1 MIDLIAHI
9 RKDTKEEQSVEE
21 HLLGTA
27 EIAQELGKE
36 LGIASLSKLTAL
48 VHDLGKMRNRFEEYL
63 RASITESRKTRRGE
77 VNHSSAGAIFLEE
90 NYNKGERYSKLTAQ
104 LMVVAVFSH
113 HGLYDCIDL
122 EGKNCYRKRV
132 EHQIELDYEE
142 VIENFQKSSIHK
154 EYLDELFEKAME
166 EVSSIIE
173 KAKRNNIKAYFMAGV
188 LERMLLSILIDADRL
203 DTAIFSGDCTKEDFW
218 ERNKKELCNKEIS
231 DELQKNMQ
239 KYVNDLEDRKVENEE
254 IANIRKQISREC
266 EQFAKNPSGIYRLPV
281 PTGGGKT
288 ISSFRYALKH
298 AKEYKKKRIFYIAPY
313 VSILDQ
319 NANVI
324 KDVIGK
330 EKEDFVLV
338 HHSNVITKMEDMEQ
352 KGELKELEDKETYRH
367 LTENWEHPIV
377 ITTFVQFL
385 NTLFS
390 DSTQSIRRF
399 HNLANSVIIIDEI
412 QTLPIR
418 MTALFNQMMNILHEI
433 FGATI
438 VLCSATQPKLE
449 QEGLEF
455 SINYTEPKD
464 MISNVPMLYE
474 KLKRVKVE
482 IKKEKLDRMKIAE
495 FLMERIEEKQSLL
508 CILNTKT
515 SARKVYENLQS
526 LVEQWNQEKPTEE
539 QIKVFHLSTNMCVQ
553 NRLDKLDEMKVLL
566 DRKTRKGKVIC
577 ISTALIE
584 AGVDISFECVVRGR
598 AGLDSIAQAAGR
610 CNRNGEAIEGTVYII
625 REKEERLGNLPE
637 IKNGIQ
643 CSGPVLDDFLERPDY
658 YQMDLFS
665 PIALE
670 KYYAKKY
677 NPNDKT
683 LKQEMRYPLRDGGN
697 MVDLLTKNEKGVTAY
712 KGETGKKPENLMMCQ
727 AFRTAGKE
735 FEVIVQNTTGV
746 IVPYKEGKK
755 IIVDLCKDSYKIDVK
770 DLLKQAQ
777 HYTVNLYPNQIE
789 QLNQKGGIITILDNS
804 VMVLKEGFYK
814 EDFGVFTEGEMEFLE
829 V

>member
-1 MIDLIAHI
+1 MIAHI
-9 RKDTKEEQSVEE
+9 RKDTEERQSVEE

-27 EIAQELGKE
+27 ELAEELGKE
-36 LGIASLSKLTAL
+36 LGIEALTTL
-48 VHDLGKMRNRFEEYL
+48 VHDLGKMRKRFEEYL
-63 RASITESRKTRRGE
+63 IASVTESRKTRRGE

-90 NYNKGERYSKLTAQ
+90 NYNKGESIARLTAQ

-122 EGKNCYRKRV
+122 EGKDCYRKRV
-132 EHQIELDYEE
+132 EYQKELDYEE
-142 VIENFQKSSIHK
+142 VIENFKKSSIYK
-154 EYLDELFEKAME
+154 QDFNGLFEKAKK
-166 EVSSIIE
+166 EVSSIVE
-173 KAKRNNIKAYFMAGV
+173 KAKKNKIKTYFMAGV
-188 LERMLLSILIDADRL
+188 LERMLLSVLIDADRL
-203 DTAIFSGDCTKEDFW
+203 DTAIFSGDRSKEEFL
-218 ERNKKELCNKEIS
+218 ERNKKELCEKEIN

-239 KYVNDLEDRKVENEE
+239 EYVSDLENGKVENEE
-254 IANIRKQISREC
+254 IANIRKQISKEC

-288 ISSFRYALKH
+288 ISSFRYALNH
-298 AKEYKKKRIFYIAPY
+298 AKEYRKKRIFYIAPY

-319 NANVI
+319 NAEVLQ
-324 KDVIGK
+324 KALGK
-330 EKEDFVLV
+330 KEYILV
-338 HHSNVITKMEDMEQ
+338 HHSNVITKMEDKEQ
-352 KGELKELEDKETYRH
+352 REETKELEDEETYRH

-399 HNLANSVIIIDEI
+399 HNLTHSVIIIDEI

-418 MTALFNQMMNILHEI
+418 MTALFNQMMNILHEL

-438 VLCSATQPKLE
+438 ILCSATQPKLQ

-482 IKKEKLDRMKIAE
+482 IEKKKLDRMKIAE
-495 FLMERIEEKQSLL
+495 FLMERIEQKQSLL

-526 LVEQWNQEKPTEE
+526 LVEEWNQGKPTEE
-539 QIKVFHLSTNMCVQ
+539 QITIFHLSTNMCVQ

-566 DRKTRKGKVIC
+566 DKKTRKGKVIC
-577 ISTALIE
+577 VSTALIE

-625 REKEERLGNLPE
+625 RDKEGEEQLGNLPE

-677 NPNDKT
+677 NPKDEK
-683 LKQEMRYPLRDGGN
+683 LKQQMRYPLEKGD
-697 MVDLLTKNEKGVTAY
+697 MVDLLTKNETGVMAY
-712 KGETGKKPENLMMCQ
+712 KEETGKKPENLMMCQ

-755 IIVDLCKDSYKIDVK
+755 IITDLCKNSYEIDVK
-770 DLLKQAQ
+770 GLLKQAQ

-789 QLNQKGGIITILDNS
+789 QLNQKGGIIRILDNS

>member
-1 MIDLIAHI
+1 MIAHI
-9 RKDTKEEQSVEE
+9 RKDTKEQQSVEK

-27 EIAQELGKE
+27 EIAEKFGKE
-36 LGIASLSKLTAL
+36 LGIKALSKLTAL
-48 VHDLGKMRNRFEEYL
+48 VHDLGKMRKRFEEYL
-63 RASITESRKTRRGE
+63 IASVTESRQTRRGE

-90 NYNKGERYSKLTAQ
+90 HYNKGESIARLTAQ
-104 LMVVAVFSH
+104 LMVIAVFSH
-113 HGLYDCIDL
+113 HGLNDCITP
-122 EGKNCYRKRV
+122 EGKNCYQKRV
-132 EHQIELDYEE
+132 ECQKELDYEE
-142 VIENFQKSSIHK
+142 VIENFKKSSIYK
-154 EYLDELFEKAME
+154 EELDTLFEKAKK

-173 KAKRNNIKAYFMAGV
+173 KAKKNNIKAYFMAGV
-188 LERMLLSILIDADRL
+188 LERMLLSVLIDADRL
-203 DTAIFSGDCTKEDFW
+203 DTAIFSGDRSKEEFL
-218 ERNKKELCNKEIS
+218 ERNKKELCEKEIN
-231 DELQKNMQ
+231 DELQNNMQ
-239 KYVNDLEDRKVENEE
+239 KYVSDLENGKVENEE
-254 IANIRKQISREC
+254 IANIRKQISKEC

-288 ISSFRYALKH
+288 ISSFRYGLNH
-298 AKEYKKKRIFYIAPY
+298 AKEHKKKRIFYIAPY

-324 KDVIGK
+324 KDAIGK

-338 HHSNVITKMEDMEQ
+338 HHSNVITKMEDSGQ
-352 KGELKELEDKETYRH
+352 KEEVKELEDEETYRH

-399 HNLANSVIIIDEI
+399 HNLAHSVIIIDEI

-449 QEGLEF
+449 QEKLEF
-455 SINYTEPKD
+455 PIHYTEPKD

-482 IKKEKLDRMKIAE
+482 IEKKKLDRMKIAT
-495 FLMERIEEKQSLL
+495 FLMQTIEDKQSLL

-526 LVEQWNQEKPTEE
+526 LVKQWNQEKTEEE
-539 QIKVFHLSTNMCVQ
+539 QITVFHLSTNMCVQ

-610 CNRNGEAIEGTVYII
+610 CNRNGETIEGIVYII
-625 REKEERLGNLPE
+625 REKEERLGNLLE
-637 IKNGIQ
+637 IENGIQ
-643 CSGPVLDDFLERPDY
+643 CSGPVLDDFLERPEY

-665 PIALE
+665 PKALE
-670 KYYAKKY
+670 KYYDKKY
-677 NPNDKT
+677 NPKDDK
-683 LKQEMRYPLRDGGN
+683 LKQQMRYPLEKGD
-697 MVDLLTKNEKGVTAY
+697 MVDLLTEN
-712 KGETGKKPENLMMCQ
+712 ETGLKACNNNKPGNLMMCQ

-735 FEVIVQNTTGV
+735 FEVVVQNTTGV

-755 IIVDLCKDSYKIDVK
+755 IIADLCKDSYEIDVK
-770 DLLKQAQ
+770 ELLKQAQ
-777 HYTVNLYPNQIE
+777 QYTVNLYQNQIE
-789 QLNQKGGIITILDNS
+789 QLNQKGGIIRILDNS

>member
-1 MIDLIAHI
+1 MIAHI
-9 RKDTKEEQSVEE
+9 RKDTKKEQSVEE

-27 EIAQELGKE
+27 EIAEELGKE
-36 LGIASLSKLTAL
+36 LEIGALSRLTAL
-48 VHDLGKMRNRFEEYL
+48 VHDLGKMRKRFEEYL
-63 RASITESRKTRRGE
+63 IASVSESRKTKRGE
-77 VNHSSAGAIFLEE
+77 VNHSSAGSIFLEE
-90 NYNKGERYSKLTAQ
+90 NYNKGESSARLTAQ
-104 LMVVAVFSH
+104 LMVIAVFSH
-113 HGLYDCIDL
+113 HGLNDCIDL
-122 EGKNCYRKRV
+122 KGTNCYQKRV
-132 EHQIELDYEE
+132 EYQKELDYEE
-142 VIENFQKSSIHK
+142 VIENFKKSSIRK
-154 EYLDELFEKAME
+154 EYLDELFEKAMK

-173 KAKRNNIKAYFMAGV
+173 KAKKSDIKTYFMAGV
-188 LERMLLSILIDADRL
+188 LERMLLSVLIDADRL
-203 DTAIFSGDCTKEDFW
+203 DTAIFSGDRSKEEFL
-218 ERNKKELCNKEIS
+218 ERNKKELCNKEIN

-239 KYVNDLEDRKVENEE
+239 KYVSDLENKKVENEE
-254 IANIRKQISREC
+254 IANVRKQISKEC
-266 EQFAKNPSGIYRLPV
+266 EQFAKHPSGIYRLPV

-288 ISSFRYALKH
+288 ISSFRYALNH
-298 AKEYKKKRIFYIAPY
+298 AKEYGKKRIFYIAPY

-319 NANVI
+319 NAEVL
-324 KDVIGK
+324 KQALGK
-330 EKEDFVLV
+330 EEFILV
-338 HHSNVITKMEDMEQ
+338 HHSNVITKMEDMGGQ
-352 KGELKELEDKETYRH
+352 KEERKELEDEETYRH

-399 HNLANSVIIIDEI
+399 HNLANSIIIIDEI

-433 FGATI
+433 FGTTI

-449 QEGLEF
+449 QEKLEF
-455 SINYTEPKD
+455 PIHYTEPKD

-482 IKKEKLDRMKIAE
+482 IKKKKLDRMKIAE
-495 FLMERIEEKQSLL
+495 FLMELIEERQNLL

-526 LVEQWNQEKPTEE
+526 FVEQWNQGKPTEE
-539 QIKVFHLSTNMCVQ
+539 QITLFHLSTNMCVQ

-625 REKEERLGNLPE
+625 KEKEERLGNLSE
-637 IKNGIQ
+637 IENGIQ

-677 NPNDKT
+677 NPKDDK
-683 LKQEMRYPLRDGGN
+683 LQQQMRYPLEKGD
-697 MVDLLTKNEKGVTAY
+697 MVDLLTKNETGVKAY
-712 KGETGKKPENLMMCQ
+712 KEETGKKPENLMMCQ

-746 IVPYKEGKK
+746 IVPYKKGKEL
-755 IIVDLCKDSYKIDVK
+755 IVDLCKDSYEIDVK
-770 DLLKQAQ
+770 ELLKQAQ
-777 HYTVNLYPNQIE
+777 QYTVNLYQNQIE
-789 QLNQKGGIITILDNS
+789 QFNQKGGIITILDNS